1 MLGKSGG
8 RMFIGGQ
15 AKEVDQIP
23 LQKSHPA
30 KMLGLLVA
38 GKLQK
43 MLHTRDGSSV
53 VCRSSTH
60 KTHKGI
66 QSHQCSCPLDFV
78 GLVRD
83 SCLFSGLAGT
93 PFLQPGHRA
102 DIAKSSQ
109 CKKGRISNINYLQVL
124 SDFGSNPSRPILA
137 VIPNFSLHSAHR

>member
-1 MLGKSGG
+1 
-8 RMFIGGQ
+8 MFIVSQ

-30 KMLGLLVA
+30 KRLGLLVVA

-43 MLHTRDGSSV
+43 MLHSRDGSTV

-60 KTHKGI
+60 KTHKGL

-78 GLVRD
+78 DHICRCGGLARPN
-83 SCLFSGLAGT
+83 CLLSGLAGT

-102 DIAKSSQ
+102 GIAKSSQ

-137 VIPNFSLHSAHR
+137 VIPNFSLHSAH